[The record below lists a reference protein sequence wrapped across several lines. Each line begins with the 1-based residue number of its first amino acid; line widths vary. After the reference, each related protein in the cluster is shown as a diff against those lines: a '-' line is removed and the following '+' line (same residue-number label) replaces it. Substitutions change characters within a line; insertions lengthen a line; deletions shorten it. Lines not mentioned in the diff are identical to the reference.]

1 DELFKAIDEMKQMG
15 CNCRLL
21 YMDATVE
28 TIVMRYKETRRRH
41 PLDPEGGKLEEAVN
55 REIEMLKPVKKRADF
70 IINTTNLTLGQL
82 QRKMYNMFFGDYADK
97 SINVNVMSFGFKYGI
112 PIEADMLIDVRFLPN
127 PYYVTDLRTRNGLD
141 KAVSD
146 YVFSNGTAREFMDK
160 FRDMLAFMLPHYV
173 EEGKTSLTIC
183 IGCTGGKH
191 RSVAVTEQLREIVAD
206 IGYPVECIHRD
217 IKRDTKE

>member
-1 DELFKAIDEMKQMG
+1 
-15 CNCRLL
+15 
-21 YMDATVE
+21 
-28 TIVMRYKETRRRH
+28 
-41 PLDPEGGKLEEAVN
+41 
-55 REIEMLKPVKKRADF
+55 
-70 IINTTNLTLGQL
+70 
-82 QRKMYNMFFGDYADK
+82 
-97 SINVNVMSFGFKYGI
+97 MSFVFKYGI